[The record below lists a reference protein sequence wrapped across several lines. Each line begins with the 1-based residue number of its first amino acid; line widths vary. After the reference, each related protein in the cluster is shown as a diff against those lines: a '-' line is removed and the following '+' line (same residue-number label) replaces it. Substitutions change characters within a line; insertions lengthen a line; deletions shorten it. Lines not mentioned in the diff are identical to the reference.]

1 MRFQFIADHQREF
14 SVKRMCHIL
23 QVARSGY
30 YAWQRRVPSATAER
44 QAQLTERI
52 RLVHQRNR
60 AVYGSPRVHRDLLA
74 EDVRC
79 SKNTVAKLMR
89 AAGLRSKMHR
99 RFRVHTT
106 DSRHPHPIAP
116 NRLNRAF
123 CQSQPDQAWAADITY
138 IRTAEG
144 WLYLAVVIDL
154 CSRRIVGWA
163 TSDSLAAELCM
174 RALAMAVRERR
185 PPGEVLHHSDRGVQY
200 ACDDYQGLLARHGLQ
215 PSMSRRGNCYDN
227 AVTESFF
234 GTLKTE
240 LVHHERYATRE
251 AAQQSLFEY
260 IEVFYNRRRRH
271 SALDY
276 VSPAEYEQQ
285 LNLGAPAFRRSEAD
299 TLLQSSSAPKL
310 RDRARPRKGLAGRQ
324 SNNPNSIS
332 KSQT

>member
-1 MRFQFIADHQREF
+1 MN
-14 SVKRMCHIL
+14 VMCRVL

-30 YAWQRRVPSATAER
+30 YAWRRRAPSATTQRRAKLTDQIR
-44 QAQLTERI
+44 QI
-52 RLVHQRNR
+52 HQRNR

-79 SKNTVAKLMR
+79 SRNTVAKLMR
-89 AAGLRSKMHR
+89 AAGLRSKRCR
-99 RFRVHTT
+99 RFRVPTT
-106 DSRHPHPIAP
+106 DSRHGHPIAP

-123 CQSQPDQAWAADITY
+123 CQPQPDQAWAADITY

-154 CSRRIVGWA
+154 CSRKIVGWA
-163 TSDSLAAELCM
+163 ADESLAAELCV
-174 RALAMAVRERR
+174 RALNAAIEQRR
-185 PPGEVLHHSDRGVQY
+185 PQSKVVHHSDRGVQY
-200 ACDDYQGLLARHGLQ
+200 ACDDYQGLLARHGLR

-234 GTLKTE
+234 GSLKTE
-240 LVHHERYATRE
+240 LVHHENYATR
-251 AAQQSLFEY
+251 AAARQSLFEY

-271 SALDY
+271 SAIGY

-285 LNLGAPAFRRSEAD
+285 LSSGALAVRRSLAD
-299 TLLQSSSAPKL
+299 TELQASSASEL
-310 RDRARPRKGLAGRQ
+310 RDRARPVKGLAGRQ
-324 SNNPNSIS
+324 SNNPNAVQ